1 MNGAFNPQILNVLD
15 GRFTE
20 HRVQTSRQRPL
31 AGCQYLGNDV
41 DRDSR
46 VKVFT
51 HPAVEPFDERVRM
64 GKVIRDRIGR
74 LR

>member
-1 MNGAFNPQILNVLD
+1 
-15 GRFTE
+15 
-20 HRVQTSRQRPL
+20 
-31 AGCQYLGNDV
+31 
-41 DRDSR
+41 